1 MLCQVSVVGGA
12 VVVDKAFGVVETILV
27 VMATAGGVDEVRKY
41 VDEGVVVVTSAKHFH
56 SVELSSPS

>member
-1 MLCQVSVVGGA
+1 MLCQVSIIGDA
-12 VVVDKAFGVVETILV
+12 VVNKAFVVVETILV